1 MSSKAWRGL
10 ESMENTDFGK
20 AEKRVDATIKKAV
33 KVGKWPFPA
42 FVGNKWVKPKKIKPE
57 PIPFEP
63 APF

>member
-1 MSSKAWRGL
+1 MSRKAGGRL
-10 ESMENTDFGK
+10 EPMENTNLGK
-20 AEKRVDATIKKAV
+20 AEERIDQTIKKAV
-33 KVGKWPFPA
+33 KTGKWPFAA

>member
-1 MSSKAWRGL
+1 MSRKAGRGL
-10 ESMENTDFGK
+10 ESMENTNLRK
-20 AEKRVDATIKKAV
+20 AEERIDQTIKKAV
-33 KVGKWPFPA
+33 KAGKWPFPA